1 MKSDVVVIGGGPSGL
16 TAAYVLSKNG
26 TGTVVLEQDPAK
38 VGGISRT
45 VEYRGFRFDIGG
57 HRFFSKS
64 EEIEDLWTELLGS
77 DMLVR
82 GRLSRIFYKGKFF
95 DYPLK
100 PMNAFVNLGP
110 VETALCILDYGY
122 AKLFP
127 RKASVSFEDWIVNN
141 FGGRLYRTFFKT
153 YTEKVWGIPCNEISA
168 DWAAQRIKG
177 LSLASAI
184 KNAFRPQ
191 NSGDRSGVIKTL
203 IDEFRYPK
211 FGPGMMW
218 EAAAAK
224 IEERAGQVRMGEKVG
239 AIYHSG
245 GLVQRILTRSDAGEN
260 TYEAEH
266 FVSSMPLRSL
276 VRSLVPS
283 APASVVQAAEG
294 LKYRDFI
301 TVALII
307 DRNESFP
314 DNWIYI
320 HDPSVRVGRIQNFKN
335 WSPYMVPNESQTC
348 LGLEYFCFEG
358 DGLWNMTDKELV
370 ALGTTELHRIG
381 IIDEKDVTDGAVVR
395 VPKAYPVYDDYYK
408 ENVGIIA
415 DYLRGNLKNVQV
427 VGRNGMH
434 KYNNQD
440 HAMMTGILA
449 AKNIQ
454 GGSYDV
460 WAVNSDAEYHEEV
473 REERL
478 VPNRISDRQSTA
490 DADGGR

>member
-1 MKSDVVVIGGGPSGL
+1 MKSDVTVIGGGPSGL
-16 TAAYVLSKNG
+16 TAAYELSKSG
-26 TGTVVLEQDPAK
+26 MGIVVLEQDREK

-64 EEIEDLWTELLGS
+64 KEIEDLWSELLGD

-82 GRLSRIFYKGKFF
+82 GRLSRIFYNGKFF

-110 VETALCILDYGY
+110 IETALCIFDYGY
-122 AKLFP
+122 AKIFP
-127 RKASVSFEDWIVNN
+127 QKSSASFEDWIINN
-141 FGGRLYRTFFKT
+141 FGNRLYRTFFKT

-184 KNAFRPQ
+184 KNAFLPQ
-191 NSGDRSGVIKTL
+191 KSDDKSGVIKTL
-203 IDEFRYPK
+203 IDKFRYPK
-211 FGPGMMW
+211 LGPGMMW
-218 EAAAAK
+218 EAAVAK
-224 IEERAGQVRMGEKVG
+224 IVDNKGQVRMGEKVCEIHH
-239 AIYHSG
+239 AE
-245 GLVQRILTRSDAGEN
+245 GLVRRVVTKSADEEKI
-260 TYEAEH
+260 YEADH
-266 FVSSMPLRSL
+266 FISSMPLRSL
-276 VRSLVPS
+276 VRSLIPA
-283 APASVVQAAEG
+283 APGRVVQAAEA

-307 DRNESFP
+307 DKSESFP

-320 HDPSVRVGRIQNFKN
+320 HDPSVKVGRIQNFKN

-358 DGLWNMTDKELV
+358 DGLWNMSDTELI
-370 ALGTTELHRIG
+370 ALGTAELQRIG

-395 VPKAYPVYDDYYK
+395 VPKAYPVYDDDYK
-408 ENVGIIA
+408 ENVEIIA
-415 DYLRGNLKNVQV
+415 DYLRENLKNVQV
-427 VGRNGMH
+427 IGRNGMH

-478 VPNRISDRQSTA
+478 VPIRVSDKEA
-490 DADGGR
+490 AAGRGR